1 MIQIILG
8 FLLDLIIGDPQNPIH
23 PIRIIG
29 SLCKFVENLFRK
41 ILKQHLKVVGLVT
54 WIIVVSIVFTFNYL
68 LIKIT
73 YLINPIISIILGTVM
88 IYFCISA
95 KALKIEGL
103 KVIKYLIKDDIK
115 GARKQLSYIVGRDT
129 ENLDKEAILKAVI
142 ETVAENMSDG
152 VIAPFFYAGLGGAP
166 LAFLYKAVNTMDSMF
181 GYKNEKYI
189 EFGYFPAK
197 LDDVF
202 NYIPA
207 RLSGYLITIASFIL
221 GLDYKNSLKIYKRD
235 KNNHSSPNSAHPEA
249 AVAGALNI
257 QLGGANYYFGKLVE
271 KPTIGDCKEKVSIDK
286 VNDVNNILYCSAI
299 LGCIM
304 SLIIKFIVSYIM
316 LIKYKFLIRRM
327 EN

>member
-1 MIQIILG
+1 MIETILG

-29 SLCKFVENLFRK
+29 SLCKATEKFFRK
-41 ILKQHLKVVGLVT
+41 VLKKSLKIAGLLT
-54 WIIVVSIVFTFNYL
+54 WITVVLIVFLFNYFL
-68 LIKIT
+68 LKGA
-73 YLINPIISIILGTVM
+73 YAINNVLGVILSSIM
-88 IYFCISA
+88 IYFCIST
-95 KALKIEGL
+95 KALKVEGL
-103 KVIKYLIKDDIK
+103 KVVKYVIQDDIE

-129 ENLDKEAILKAVI
+129 KNLDKESILKAVV

-152 VIAPFFYAGLGGAP
+152 VIAPLFYVGIGGAP

-181 GYKNEKYI
+181 GYKNDKYI

-207 RLSGYLITIASFIL
+207 RLSGYFIFIASFAL
-221 GLDYKNSLKIYKRD
+221 GLDYKNSFKIYKRD

-249 AVAGALNI
+249 AVAGALNV

-271 KPTIGDCKEKVSIDK
+271 KPTIGDDIEKIDIHK
-286 VNDVNNILYCSAI
+286 VNKTNNILYCSAI
-299 LGCIM
+299 LGCCM
-304 SLIIKFIVSYIM
+304 ALIINWIIN
-316 LIKYKFLIRRM
+316 LII
-327 EN
+327 

>member
-1 MIQIILG
+1 MIETILG

-29 SLCKFVENLFRK
+29 SLCKATEKFFRK
-41 ILKQHLKVVGLVT
+41 VLKKSLKIAGLLT
-54 WIIVVSIVFTFNYL
+54 WITVVLIVFLFNYFL
-68 LIKIT
+68 LKGA
-73 YLINPIISIILGTVM
+73 YAINNVLGVILSSIM
-88 IYFCISA
+88 IYFCIST
-95 KALKIEGL
+95 KALKVEGL
-103 KVIKYLIKDDIK
+103 KGVKYVIQDDIE

-129 ENLDKEAILKAVI
+129 KNLDKESILKAVV

-152 VIAPFFYAGLGGAP
+152 VIAPLFYVGIGGAP

-181 GYKNEKYI
+181 GYKNDKYI

-207 RLSGYLITIASFIL
+207 RLSGYFIFMASFSL
-221 GLDYKNSLKIYKRD
+221 GLDYKNSFKIYKRD

-249 AVAGALNI
+249 AVAGALNV

-271 KPTIGDCKEKVSIDK
+271 KPTIGDDIEKIDIYK
-286 VNDVNNILYCSAI
+286 VNKTNNILYCSAI
-299 LGCIM
+299 LGCCM
-304 SLIIKFIVSYIM
+304 ALIISWIINVI
-316 LIKYKFLIRRM
+316 I
-327 EN
+327 

>member
-1 MIQIILG
+1 MIETILG

-29 SLCKFVENLFRK
+29 SLCKATEKFFRK
-41 ILKQHLKVVGLVT
+41 VLKKSLKIAGLLT
-54 WIIVVSIVFTFNYL
+54 WITVVLIVFLFNYFL
-68 LIKIT
+68 LKGA
-73 YLINPIISIILGTVM
+73 YAINNVLGVILSSIM
-88 IYFCISA
+88 IYFCIST
-95 KALKIEGL
+95 KALKVEGL
-103 KVIKYLIKDDIK
+103 KVVKYVIQDDIE

-129 ENLDKEAILKAVI
+129 KNLDKEAILKAVV

-152 VIAPFFYAGLGGAP
+152 VIAPLFYVGIGGAP

-181 GYKNEKYI
+181 GYKNDKYI

-207 RLSGYLITIASFIL
+207 RLSGYFIFMASFSL
-221 GLDYKNSLKIYKRD
+221 GLDYKNSFKIYKRD

-249 AVAGALNI
+249 AVAGALNV

-271 KPTIGDCKEKVSIDK
+271 KPTIGDDIEKIDIYK
-286 VNDVNNILYCSAI
+286 VNKTNNILYCSAI
-299 LGCIM
+299 LGCCM
-304 SLIIKFIVSYIM
+304 ALIISWIINVI
-316 LIKYKFLIRRM
+316 I
-327 EN
+327 

>member
-1 MIQIILG
+1 MIEIILG
-8 FLLDLIIGDPQNPIH
+8 FLLDLIVGDPQNPIH

-29 SLCKFVENLFRK
+29 SLCKTVEKFFRS
-41 ILKQHLKVVGLVT
+41 ILKRYLKVAGLLT
-54 WIIVVSIVFTFNYL
+54 WILVVFIVFIFNYL
-68 LIKIT
+68 LLKVT
-73 YLINPIISIILGTVM
+73 YRINPSVTMILGSIM
-88 IYFCISA
+88 IYFCIST

-103 KVIKYLIKDDIK
+103 KVVKYVIKDDIE

-129 ENLDKEAILKAVI
+129 KNLDKESILKAVV

-152 VIAPFFYAGLGGAP
+152 VIAPLFYAGIGGAP

-181 GYKNEKYI
+181 GYKNDKYI

-207 RLSGYLITIASFIL
+207 RLSGYFIVVVSFIL
-221 GLDYKNSLKIYKRD
+221 GLDYKNSFKIYKRD

-249 AVAGALNI
+249 AVEGALNV
-257 QLGGANYYFGKLVE
+257 QLGGPNYYFGKLVE
-271 KPTIGDCKEKVSIDK
+271 KQTIGDDREKIDINK
-286 VNDVNNILYCSAI
+286 VNNTNNILYCSAV

-304 SLIIKFIVSYIM
+304 ALIINWSINVIF
-316 LIKYKFLIRRM
+316 
-327 EN
+327 

>member
-1 MIQIILG
+1 MIEIILG
-8 FLLDLIIGDPQNPIH
+8 FLLDLIVGDPQNPIH

-29 SLCKFVENLFRK
+29 SLCKTVEKFFRS
-41 ILKQHLKVVGLVT
+41 ILKRYLKVAGLLT
-54 WIIVVSIVFTFNYL
+54 WILVVFIVFIFDYL
-68 LIKIT
+68 LLKVT
-73 YLINPIISIILGTVM
+73 YRINPSVTMILGSVM
-88 IYFCISA
+88 IYFCIST

-103 KVIKYLIKDDIK
+103 KVVEYVIKDDIE

-129 ENLDKEAILKAVI
+129 KNLDKESILKAVV

-152 VIAPFFYAGLGGAP
+152 VIAPLFYAGIGGAP

-181 GYKNEKYI
+181 GYKNDKYI

-207 RLSGYLITIASFIL
+207 RLSGYFIVVVSFIL
-221 GLDYKNSLKIYKRD
+221 GLDYKNSFKIYKRD

-249 AVAGALNI
+249 AVAGALNV
-257 QLGGANYYFGKLVE
+257 QLGGPNYYFGKLVE
-271 KPTIGDCKEKVSIDK
+271 KQTIGDDREKIDINK
-286 VNDVNNILYCSAI
+286 VNNTNNILYCSAV

-304 SLIIKFIVSYIM
+304 ALIINWSINVIF
-316 LIKYKFLIRRM
+316 
-327 EN
+327 

>member
-1 MIQIILG
+1 MIEIILG

-29 SLCKFVENLFRK
+29 VLCEKVEKIFRN
-41 ILKQHLKVVGLVT
+41 ILKGYLKVAGLFT
-54 WIIVVSIVFTFNYL
+54 WIVVVSVVFIFNYL
-68 LIKIT
+68 LIKVT
-73 YLINPIISIILGTVM
+73 YNISPILSMILGAVM
-88 IYFCISA
+88 IYFCIST
-95 KALKIEGL
+95 KALKVEGL
-103 KVIKYLIKDDIK
+103 KVVKYVIKDDIE

-129 ENLDKEAILKAVI
+129 QSLEKEAILKAVV

-152 VIAPFFYAGLGGAP
+152 VIAPLFYAGIGGAP

-181 GYKNEKYI
+181 GYKNDKYI

-207 RLSGYLITIASFIL
+207 RLSGYFIILVSFIL
-221 GLDYKNSLKIYKRD
+221 GLDYKNSFKIYKRD

-249 AVAGALNI
+249 AVAGALNV

-271 KPTIGDCKEKVSIDK
+271 KPTIGDDIEKIDINK
-286 VNDVNNILYCSAI
+286 VNNTNSILYCSAI
-299 LGCIM
+299 LGCVM
-304 SLIIKFIVSYIM
+304 ALIINWSINIIF
-316 LIKYKFLIRRM
+316 
-327 EN
+327 

>member
-1 MIQIILG
+1 MIETILG

-29 SLCKFVENLFRK
+29 SLCKATEKFFRK
-41 ILKQHLKVVGLVT
+41 VLKKSLKIAGLLT
-54 WIIVVSIVFTFNYL
+54 WITVVLIVFLFNYFL
-68 LIKIT
+68 LKGA
-73 YLINPIISIILGTVM
+73 YAINNVLGVILSSIM
-88 IYFCISA
+88 IYFCIST
-95 KALKIEGL
+95 KALKVEGL
-103 KVIKYLIKDDIK
+103 KVVKYVIQDDIE

-129 ENLDKEAILKAVI
+129 KNLDKEAILKAVV

-152 VIAPFFYAGLGGAP
+152 VIAPLFYVGIGGAP

-207 RLSGYLITIASFIL
+207 RLSGYFIFMASFSL
-221 GLDYKNSLKIYKRD
+221 GLDYKNSFKIYKRD

-304 SLIIKFIVSYIM
+304 SLIIKFIVS
-316 LIKYKFLIRRM
+316 
-327 EN
+327 

>member
-1 MIQIILG
+1 MIEIILG
-8 FLLDLIIGDPQNPIH
+8 FLLDLIVGDPQNPIH

-29 SLCKFVENLFRK
+29 SLCKTVEKFFRS
-41 ILKQHLKVVGLVT
+41 ILKRYLKVAGLLT
-54 WIIVVSIVFTFNYL
+54 WILVVFIVFIFNYL
-68 LIKIT
+68 LLKVT
-73 YLINPIISIILGTVM
+73 YRINPSVTMILGSVM
-88 IYFCISA
+88 IYFCIST

-103 KVIKYLIKDDIK
+103 KVVKYVIKDDIE

-129 ENLDKEAILKAVI
+129 NNLDKESILKAVV

-152 VIAPFFYAGLGGAP
+152 VIAPLFYAGIGGAP

-181 GYKNEKYI
+181 GYKNDKYI

-207 RLSGYLITIASFIL
+207 RLSGYFIVVVSFIL
-221 GLDYKNSLKIYKRD
+221 GLDYKNSFKIYKRD

-249 AVAGALNI
+249 AVAGALNV
-257 QLGGANYYFGKLVE
+257 QLGGPNYYFGKLVE
-271 KPTIGDCKEKVSIDK
+271 KQTIGDDREKIDINK
-286 VNDVNNILYCSAI
+286 VNNTNNILYCSAV

-304 SLIIKFIVSYIM
+304 ALIINWSINVIF
-316 LIKYKFLIRRM
+316 
-327 EN
+327 

>member
-1 MIQIILG
+1 MIETILG

-29 SLCKFVENLFRK
+29 SLCKATEKFFRK
-41 ILKQHLKVVGLVT
+41 VLKKSLKIAGLLT
-54 WIIVVSIVFTFNYL
+54 WITVVLIVFLFNYFL
-68 LIKIT
+68 LKGA
-73 YLINPIISIILGTVM
+73 YAINNVLGVILSSIM
-88 IYFCISA
+88 IYFCIST
-95 KALKIEGL
+95 KALKVEGL
-103 KVIKYLIKDDIK
+103 KGVKYVIQDDIE

-129 ENLDKEAILKAVI
+129 KNLDKESILKAVV

-152 VIAPFFYAGLGGAP
+152 VIAPLFYVGIGGAP

-181 GYKNEKYI
+181 GYKNDKYI

-207 RLSGYLITIASFIL
+207 RLSGYFIFIASFVL
-221 GLDYKNSLKIYKRD
+221 GLDYKNSFKIYKRD

-249 AVAGALNI
+249 AVAGALNV

-271 KPTIGDCKEKVSIDK
+271 KPTIGDDIEKIDIYK
-286 VNDVNNILYCSAI
+286 VNKTNNILYCSAI
-299 LGCIM
+299 LGCCM
-304 SLIIKFIVSYIM
+304 ALIISWIINVI
-316 LIKYKFLIRRM
+316 I
-327 EN
+327 

>member
-1 MIQIILG
+1 MIEIILG
-8 FLLDLIIGDPQNPIH
+8 FLLDLIVGDPQNPIH

-29 SLCKFVENLFRK
+29 SLCKTVEKFFRS
-41 ILKQHLKVVGLVT
+41 ILKRYLKVAGLLT
-54 WIIVVSIVFTFNYL
+54 WILVVFIVFIFNYL
-68 LIKIT
+68 LLKVT
-73 YLINPIISIILGTVM
+73 YRINPSVTMILGSVM
-88 IYFCISA
+88 IYFCIST

-103 KVIKYLIKDDIK
+103 KVVKYVIKDDIE

-129 ENLDKEAILKAVI
+129 KNLDKESILKAVV

-152 VIAPFFYAGLGGAP
+152 VIAPLFYAGIGGAP

-181 GYKNEKYI
+181 GYKNDKYI

-207 RLSGYLITIASFIL
+207 RLSGYFIVGVSFIL
-221 GLDYKNSLKIYKRD
+221 GLDYKNSFKIYKRD

-249 AVAGALNI
+249 AVAGALNV
-257 QLGGANYYFGKLVE
+257 QLGGPNYYFGKLVE
-271 KPTIGDCKEKVSIDK
+271 KQTIGDDREKIDINK
-286 VNDVNNILYCSAI
+286 VNNTNNILYCSAV

-304 SLIIKFIVSYIM
+304 ALIINWSINVIF
-316 LIKYKFLIRRM
+316 
-327 EN
+327 

>member
-1 MIQIILG
+1 MIETILG

-29 SLCKFVENLFRK
+29 SLCKATEKFFRK
-41 ILKQHLKVVGLVT
+41 VLKKSLKIAGLLT
-54 WIIVVSIVFTFNYL
+54 WITVVLIVFLFNYFL
-68 LIKIT
+68 LKGA
-73 YLINPIISIILGTVM
+73 YAINNVLGVTLSAIM
-88 IYFCISA
+88 IYFCIST
-95 KALKIEGL
+95 KALKVEGL
-103 KVIKYLIKDDIK
+103 KVVKYVIQNDIE

-129 ENLDKEAILKAVI
+129 KNLDKEAILKAVV

-152 VIAPFFYAGLGGAP
+152 VIAPLFYVGIGGAP

-181 GYKNEKYI
+181 GYKNDKYI

-207 RLSGYLITIASFIL
+207 RLSGYFIFIASFAL
-221 GLDYKNSLKIYKRD
+221 GLDYKNSFKIYKRD

-249 AVAGALNI
+249 AVAGALNV

-271 KPTIGDCKEKVSIDK
+271 KPTIGDGIDKIDIDK
-286 VNDVNNILYCSAI
+286 VNKTNNILYCSAI
-299 LGCIM
+299 LGCCM
-304 SLIIKFIVSYIM
+304 ALIINWIINVI
-316 LIKYKFLIRRM
+316 I
-327 EN
+327 